1 MRRFPYV
8 RWTIIGLFVGAMVI
22 NYLTRSILGVAAP
35 AIMAEQHISSAQ
47 YSWITGAFQ
56 LGIMFQPV
64 AGYLLDLI
72 GLKIGFTLFV
82 AVWSLI
88 TMGHGLATGWLGFAG
103 LRGALGLVEGSAQPA
118 GMKLVAEWFPARE
131 RGVAGGI
138 YQIGASFG
146 AVFAPPL
153 VAWAVLNHSW
163 RAAFFVAGGL
173 GLLWVIAWLFWYAP
187 PARHR
192 ALSERER
199 TLIVEGQEAALAKR
213 RRRPPLRELLAQR
226 NLWAIAGARFLADPV
241 WGMLSLWMPLYLVQ
255 ARHFDLTQIAMFA
268 WLPFLAADLGCLFG
282 PAVVA
287 WLQRRGV
294 SLVDARRGAF
304 TVGAVLMMGMMFVG
318 TVTSPIAAV
327 ALLCLGGFAHQTLS
341 VTVITMSSDLFPQDQ
356 VATAT
361 GVSGTAANL
370 GVLIF
375 TLVLGSLVDQVGY
388 QPFFIL
394 LGLLD
399 LLGAALLWTLVRK
412 TA

>member
-1 MRRFPYV
+1 MARFPYV
-8 RWTIIGLFVGAMVI
+8 RWTIIALFVGAMVI

-56 LGIMFQPV
+56 IGIMFQPM

-82 AVWSLI
+82 AIWSLI
-88 TMGHGLATGWLGFAG
+88 TMGHGLASGWMGFAG

-118 GMKLVAEWFPARE
+118 GMKVVAEWFPARE
-131 RGVAGGI
+131 RGFAGGL

-153 VAWAVLNHSW
+153 VAWAVLHHSW

-173 GLLWVIAWLFWYAP
+173 GLVWVVGWLVWYAP
-187 PARHR
+187 PQRHR
-192 ALSERER
+192 ALSAAERAHIEQ
-199 TLIVEGQEAALAKR
+199 GQEAALAVR
-213 RRRPPLRELLAQR
+213 RARPPIGDLLRRR

-255 ARHFDLTQIAMFA
+255 ARHFDLTQIALFA

-294 SLVDARRGAF
+294 GLIDARRAAF
-304 TVGAVLMMGMMFVG
+304 TLGAVLMTGMMFV
-318 TVTSPIAAV
+318 AV

-341 VTVITMSSDLFPQDQ
+341 VTVITMASDLFPRDQ

-375 TLVLGSLVDQVGY
+375 TLVLGALVDRVGY
-388 QPFFIL
+388 PPFFIL

-399 LLGAALLWTLVRK
+399 LVGAGLLWTLIRK
-412 TA
+412 PS

>member
-1 MRRFPYV
+1 
-8 RWTIIGLFVGAMVI
+8 MVI

-35 AIMAEQHISSAQ
+35 AIMTEQHISSAQ

-72 GLKIGFTLFV
+72 GLKVGFTLFV

-213 RRRPPLRELLAQR
+213 RRRPPLRELLGQR

-287 WLQRRGV
+287 WLQRRGI

>member
-1 MRRFPYV
+1 MARFAHV
-8 RWTIIGLFVGAMVI
+8 RWTIIALFVLAMVI
-22 NYLTRSILGVAAP
+22 NYLARSVLGVAAP
-35 AIMAEQHISSAQ
+35 AIMAEQAISSAQ

-64 AGYLLDLI
+64 AGYLLDVI
-72 GLKIGFTLFV
+72 GLKLGFTLFV

-88 TMGHGLATGWLGFAG
+88 TVGHGLASGWLGFAG

-153 VAWAVLNHSW
+153 VAWAILNHSW

-173 GLLWVIAWLFWYAP
+173 GLLWVLAWLLWYAP

-192 ALSERER
+192 FISTGEQR
-199 TLIVEGQEAALAKR
+199 LIVEGQEAALAKH
-213 RRRPPLRELLAQR
+213 RRRPPLKELLRRR

-255 ARHFDLTQIAMFA
+255 ARHFDLKQIALFA

-287 WLQRRGV
+287 WLQRRGIG
-294 SLVDARRGAF
+294 LIDARRGAF
-304 TVGAVLMMGMMFVG
+304 TLGAVLMTGMIFVG
-318 TVTSPIAAV
+318 TVTSPVAAV

-341 VTVITMSSDLFPQDQ
+341 VTVITMVSDLFPQDQ

-361 GVSGTAANL
+361 GISGTAANL

-399 LLGAALLWTLVRK
+399 LVGAALLWTNIRK
-412 TA
+412 PT